1 MVSAALCFVS
11 KSASLGLLCVA
22 CEGVGDSEQRELSL
36 TLHRRLI
43 TLCRGN
49 NAIKTVAKCKREMA
63 PKEEVL
69 IYVPKPLLLMKT

>member
-1 MVSAALCFVS
+1 ML
-11 KSASLGLLCVA
+11 SLRVKLDLRC
-22 CEGVGDSEQRELSL
+22 GVCAQVGSDSEQCELSL

-43 TLCRGN
+43 TICKGN

-69 IYVPKPLLLMKT
+69 IYVPKPLLLMRT